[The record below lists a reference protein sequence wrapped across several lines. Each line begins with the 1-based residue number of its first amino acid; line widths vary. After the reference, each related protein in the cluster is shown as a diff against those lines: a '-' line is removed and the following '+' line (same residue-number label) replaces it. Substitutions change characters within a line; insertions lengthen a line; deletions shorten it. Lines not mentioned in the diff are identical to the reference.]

1 MKVLLSAYACEPNKG
16 SEPGVGW
23 NIANAIAQEHEVWVL
38 TTATHR
44 SGIEAELAD
53 QGIHPGYRDP
63 SQSKSRF
70 ESFESSNQLTQ
81 KSKANL
87 HWIYL
92 DPLGWIYD
100 WETGGKGI
108 QWDVHLHHYLWQI
121 AAYFKVKN
129 LHKTIG
135 FDLIH
140 HATYG
145 RYSAPSFLSFL
156 PIPFVWGPV
165 GGGESAPLSFWKDFN
180 FKGKL
185 YEFLR
190 QVARISG
197 EFDPFVRLTA
207 RNSSIALA
215 CTPETAQRLQAI
227 GVQHLAWVS
236 GQTGISRAE
245 LAQLE
250 ALKIPGATQLQ
261 GEPIDRPV
269 RFLSLGRLIHWKGF
283 HLGVRAFMAANLSN
297 AEYWIVGTGA
307 EESRLKT
314 LVAQAGWDDRIKFLG
329 ALPRKSALEVMAQ
342 CDVLVHPSLHDF
354 SPTVCLE
361 AMAAGLPVICLDLG
375 GPSRQITDETGMRV
389 AAINPTETV
398 TGLAQAM
405 EQLSRDAGLRSRLG
419 LAGQQRVREFYLWET
434 RGKEY
439 SSLYRSLKQ

>member
-1 MKVLLSAYACEPNKG
+1 MKVLVSAYACEPNKG

-38 TTATHR
+38 TTATHQR
-44 SGIEAELAD
+44 GIEAEL
-53 QGIHPGYRDP
+53 
-63 SQSKSRF
+63 SKGVA
-70 ESFESSNQLTQ
+70 
-81 KSKANL
+81 SKL

-92 DPLGWIYD
+92 DPLGWVYD

-121 AAYFKVKN
+121 AAYFKVKT
-129 LHKTIG
+129 LHETIG

-156 PIPFVWGPV
+156 PIPFIWGPV

-190 QVARISG
+190 QGARFSG
-197 EFDPFVRLTA
+197 ELDPFVHLTA
-207 RNSSIALA
+207 RNSAIGLA
-215 CTPETAQRLQAI
+215 CTPETGARMKAI
-227 GVQHLAWVS
+227 GVKRLEWVS
-236 GQTGISRAE
+236 GQTGISAAE
-245 LAQLE
+245 LAQFE
-250 ALKIPGATQLQ
+250 QLKAASFSNQTPQSIA
-261 GEPIDRPV
+261 DRPV

-283 HLGVRAFMAANLSN
+283 HLGVRAFVEADLPN
-297 AEYWIVGTGA
+297 AEYWIAGTGA
-307 EESRLKT
+307 EESRLKSI
-314 LVAQAGWDDRIKFLG
+314 VDQAGWGDRVKFLG
-329 ALPRKSALEVMAQ
+329 ALPRTEALEVMAQ

-375 GPSRQITDETGMRV
+375 GPSRQITDETGIRV
-389 AAINPTETV
+389 KAVTPIATV

-405 EQLSRDAGLRSRLG
+405 TTLSQDPEMRSRFG
-419 LAGQQRVREFYLWET
+419 SAGQRRVRESYLWET
-434 RGKEY
+434 RGKDY
-439 SSLYRSLKQ
+439 SALYRSVSPG

>member
-38 TTATHR
+38 TTATHQK
-44 SGIEAELAD
+44 GIEAELAK
-53 QGIHPGYRDP
+53 GVA
-63 SQSKSRF
+63 SK
-70 ESFESSNQLTQ
+70 
-81 KSKANL
+81 L

-92 DPLGWIYD
+92 DPFGWVYD

-121 AAYFKVKN
+121 AAYFKVRQ
-129 LHKTIG
+129 LHQTIR

-140 HATYG
+140 HGTYG

-165 GGGESAPLSFWKDFN
+165 GGGESAPLSFWKDFS

-190 QVARISG
+190 QVARFSG
-197 EFDPFVRLTA
+197 ELDPFVHLTA
-207 RNSSIALA
+207 RRSAIGLA
-215 CTPETAQRLQAI
+215 CTPETAKRLKAI
-227 GVQHLAWVS
+227 GVKRLEWVS
-236 GQTGISRAE
+236 GQTGISAAE
-245 LAQLE
+245 LAEFEQL
-250 ALKIPGATQLQ
+250 KTQSSS
-261 GEPIDRPV
+261 ETDRPV

-283 HLGVRAFMAANLSN
+283 HLGIRAFMEANLPN
-297 AEYWIVGTGA
+297 AEYWIAGTGA
-307 EESRLKT
+307 EEARLRT
-314 LVAQAGWDDRIKFLG
+314 LVEEAGWGDRIKFLG
-329 ALPRKSALEVMAQ
+329 ALPRPEALKVMAQ
-342 CDVLVHPSLHDF
+342 CDALVHPSLHDF

-375 GPSRQITDETGMRV
+375 GPSRQITDETGIRV
-389 AAINPTETV
+389 AAVMPTETV

-405 EQLSRDAGLRSRLG
+405 TTLSQDLDLRSRLG
-419 LAGQQRVREFYLWET
+419 ASGQQRVRESYLWET
-434 RGKEY
+434 RGRDY
-439 SSLYRSLKQ
+439 SALYRSLS

>member
-1 MKVLLSAYACEPNKG
+1 MKVLVSAYACEPNKG

-38 TTATHR
+38 TTATHQR
-44 SGIEAELAD
+44 GIEAELERSPA
-53 QGIHPGYRDP
+53 
-63 SQSKSRF
+63 SK
-70 ESFESSNQLTQ
+70 
-81 KSKANL
+81 L

-92 DPLGWIYD
+92 DPLGWVYD

-121 AAYFKVKN
+121 AAYFKVKK
-129 LHKTIG
+129 LHQTIG
-135 FDLIH
+135 FDIIH

-190 QVARISG
+190 QCARFSG
-197 EFDPFVRLTA
+197 ELDPFVHLTA
-207 RNSSIALA
+207 RNSAIGLA
-215 CTPETAQRLQAI
+215 CTPETAERMKAIGLQRLE
-227 GVQHLAWVS
+227 WVS
-236 GQTGISRAE
+236 GQTGISAAE
-245 LAQLE
+245 LAQFE
-250 ALKIPGATQLQ
+250 QLKSS
-261 GEPIDRPV
+261 EPCDPNQADRPV

-283 HLGVRAFMAANLSN
+283 HLGVRAFIEADLPH
-297 AEYWIVGTGA
+297 AEYWIAGTGA

-314 LVAQAGWDDRIKFLG
+314 IVETAGWGDRIKFLG
-329 ALPRKSALEVMAQ
+329 ALPRPEALQVMAK

-375 GPSRQITDETGMRV
+375 GPSRQITDETGIRV
-389 AAINPTETV
+389 KAVTPIATV
-398 TGLAQAM
+398 TGIAQAM
-405 EQLSRDAGLRSRLG
+405 QKLSQDSELRSQFG
-419 LAGQQRVREFYLWET
+419 KAGQQRVREGYLWET
-434 RGKEY
+434 RGKDY
-439 SSLYRSLKQ
+439 SALYRSLQSPGQPLSEYSPSSEVPRP

>member
-1 MKVLLSAYACEPNKG
+1 MKVLVSAYACEPNKG

-44 SGIEAELAD
+44 PGIEAELDAERAK
-53 QGIHPGYRDP
+53 GIA
-63 SQSKSRF
+63 SK
-70 ESFESSNQLTQ
+70 
-81 KSKANL
+81 L

-92 DPLGWIYD
+92 DPLGWVYD
-100 WETGGKGI
+100 WKTGGKGI

-121 AAYFKVKN
+121 TAYFQVKT
-129 LHKTIG
+129 LHETIG

-156 PIPFVWGPV
+156 PIPFIWGPV
-165 GGGESAPLSFWKDFN
+165 GGGESAPLSFWQDFN

-190 QVARISG
+190 QAARFSG
-197 EFDPFVRLTA
+197 ELDPFVHLTA
-207 RNSSIALA
+207 RNSAIGLA
-215 CTPETAQRLQAI
+215 CTPETAARMKAI
-227 GVQHLAWVS
+227 GVKRLEWVS
-236 GQTGISRAE
+236 GQTGISAAE
-245 LAQLE
+245 LAQFE
-250 ALKIPGATQLQ
+250 QLKSSDPTSSD
-261 GEPIDRPV
+261 PIIADRPV

-283 HLGVRAFMAANLSN
+283 HLGVRAFIEADLPN
-297 AEYWIVGTGA
+297 AEYWIAGTGA
-307 EESRLKT
+307 EESRLQAI
-314 LVAQAGWDDRIKFLG
+314 VDQAGWGDRIKFLG
-329 ALPRKSALEVMAQ
+329 ALPRTEALKVMEQ

-375 GPSRQITDETGMRV
+375 GPSRQITDETGIRV
-389 AAINPTETV
+389 KAVTPIETV

-405 EQLSRDAGLRSRLG
+405 TTLSQDSELRSSMG
-419 LAGQQRVREFYLWET
+419 IAGQRRVRESYLWET
-434 RGKEY
+434 RGKDY
-439 SSLYRSLKQ
+439 SALYRSLA